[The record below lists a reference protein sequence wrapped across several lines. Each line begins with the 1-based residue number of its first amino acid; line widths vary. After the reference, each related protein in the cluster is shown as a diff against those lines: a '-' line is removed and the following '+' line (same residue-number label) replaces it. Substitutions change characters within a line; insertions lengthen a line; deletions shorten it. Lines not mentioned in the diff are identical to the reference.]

1 MPFRNPLVPELL
13 VSDLAQS
20 LAFWTGLIGFS
31 VRFARPEQGFA
42 YLDRDGAQVM
52 LEQRDPARRNW
63 ITGDLAPPF
72 GRGINFQIEVED
84 IAPIVARLAT
94 AGWPLYMAVEDAWYR
109 ADAIENGQRQLL
121 VQDPDGYLLRLA
133 QPLGQRAPTA
143 KGA

>member
-1 MPFRNPLVPELL
+1 MAPPFGNLLVPELL

-20 LAFWTGLIGFS
+20 LAFWTGLIGFA

-94 AGWPLYMAVEDAWYR
+94 AGWPLYMAVEDA
-109 ADAIENGQRQLL
+109 
-121 VQDPDGYLLRLA
+121 
-133 QPLGQRAPTA
+133 
-143 KGA
+143 